1 MVQLKRKENNLRGKI
16 AKQIRKGCKNK
27 GLTKD
32 DYKAN
37 KKVYS
42 TLGIEIKQEIR
53 KAMKKAGNND

>member
-1 MVQLKRKENNLRGKI
+1 MRGKI

-27 GLTKD
+27 GLTKN

-37 KKVYS
+37 KKTYS